1 MDSYLLGT
9 LPVIRISL
17 EINMMIQTVCWVCA
31 EPQQI
36 LPTAENE
43 GKFKIIFKEEVSF
56 HHLPPVPMCSI
67 LDTISRLR
75 EVETDE
81 PLPRRKSIQR
91 PGTWSA
97 PAGVWEYSVEG
108 EGWAHGVLRP
118 LQASPC
124 PEHPR
129 QSPHSSPNQGASS
142 CWALTSQFAVFKKEG
157 DQGRGRW

>member
-56 HHLPPVPMCSI
+56 HPLPPVPMCSI

-91 PGTWSA
+91 PGT
-97 PAGVWEYSVEG
+97 
-108 EGWAHGVLRP
+108 
-118 LQASPC
+118 
-124 PEHPR
+124 
-129 QSPHSSPNQGASS
+129 
-142 CWALTSQFAVFKKEG
+142 
-157 DQGRGRW
+157 